1 MNWNVLIRRVHRW
14 TSIVFT
20 VVVVG
25 IFVALGL
32 GREPAQWVYLTPL
45 GPLAVMAVTGLYMF
59 VLPYVARRRGGP
71 EPAP

>member
-1 MNWNVLIRRVHRW
+1 MNWNVWIRRVHRW
-14 TSIVFT
+14 TSIVFM

-45 GPLAVMAVTGLYMF
+45 APLAVMAVTGLYMF
-59 VLPYVARRRGGP
+59 VLPWIARRDGP
-71 EPAP
+71 EAAP